1 MYRDQKLLF
10 RELEES
16 TSTGCWYFDLITE
29 KLTWSDYTYKIHA
42 VENGHDINTT
52 EALNFYH
59 EDDREKFLEAFD
71 DCANKGRSFRL
82 KLRIRNSIGDIVH
95 VVTTGRP
102 IRENERIVSVMGTLK
117 DVSAE
122 AKLFERSRAAEE
134 KYTNLTALINDYFI
148 VAETDKFGKITYAN
162 DQFCEVSKYSPGE
175 LAGKD
180 HRILNSGTHD
190 KTFFRDMW
198 KTIKAGSAWEGLI
211 CNRAKDGSIYWV
223 RTFIFPKFRQQE
235 IIGFMAIR
243 LDVTDDIE
251 AQKEL
256 EEERKRNEFSAQL
269 AAVGEMS
276 AGIAHEINN
285 PLTVVIGKLSIM
297 KRSTHDEEK
306 MNRFIGDIERSALR
320 IAKIVKG
327 LHYLS
332 QKSRSDEHSVVELGE
347 MLNYTFEFCR
357 EALKSKDIDISL
369 QKDSER
375 LFIRCDEVKISQVF
389 LNLINNARDAITDSN
404 AEEKWIKL
412 VINKEGRYVR
422 IDVMDSGPGIPEEIR
437 DKILEPFFTTKDI
450 GKGTGLGLSIV
461 ARFLIEHDG
470 TLEIIENDY
479 LGKSFRV
486 TLPLVEK

>member
-1 MYRDQKLLF
+1 M
-10 RELEES
+10 
-16 TSTGCWYFDLITE
+16 
-29 KLTWSDYTYKIHA
+29 
-42 VENGHDINTT
+42 
-52 EALNFYH
+52 
-59 EDDREKFLEAFD
+59 
-71 DCANKGRSFRL
+71 
-82 KLRIRNSIGDIVH
+82 
-95 VVTTGRP
+95 
-102 IRENERIVSVMGTLK
+102 
-117 DVSAE
+117 
-122 AKLFERSRAAEE
+122 
-134 KYTNLTALINDYFI
+134 
-148 VAETDKFGKITYAN
+148 AETDERGRITYAN
-162 DQFCEVSKYSPGE
+162 DQFCQISKYSHSE
-175 LAGKD
+175 LLGKD
-180 HRILNSGTHD
+180 HRILNSGFHS
-190 KTFFRDMW
+190 KEFFQDLW
-198 KTIKAGSAWEGLI
+198 TTIQAGDAWEGLI
-211 CNRAKDGSIYWV
+211 CNKAKDGEFYWV

-297 KRSTHDEEK
+297 KRNIHDEEK

-357 EALKSKDIDISL
+357 EALKSKGIDISL
-369 QKDSER
+369 EKDSEK
-375 LFIRCDEVKISQVF
+375 LFISCDEVKISQVF
-389 LNLINNARDAITDSN
+389 LNLINNARDAITDSG

-412 VINKEGRYVR
+412 VVKKEGGYVR
-422 IDVMDSGPGIPEEIR
+422 IDVMDSGPGVPEEIK

-486 TLPLVEK
+486 TLPLAEK